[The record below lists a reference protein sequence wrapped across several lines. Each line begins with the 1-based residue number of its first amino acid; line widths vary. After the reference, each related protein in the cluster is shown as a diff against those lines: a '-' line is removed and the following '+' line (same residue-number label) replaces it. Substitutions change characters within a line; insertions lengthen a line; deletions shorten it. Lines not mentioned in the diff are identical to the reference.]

1 MPTCVCPQVLV
12 VLGVPVFLRWQPN
25 KRQKERDEERDK
37 TRDEMKKR
45 EKSVLELKKIGLTK
59 Y

>member
-1 MPTCVCPQVLV
+1 MCVCPQVLV
-12 VLGVPVFLRWQPN
+12 VLGVPVFLRWQPKKA
-25 KRQKERDEERDK
+25 KRKGGEERDK